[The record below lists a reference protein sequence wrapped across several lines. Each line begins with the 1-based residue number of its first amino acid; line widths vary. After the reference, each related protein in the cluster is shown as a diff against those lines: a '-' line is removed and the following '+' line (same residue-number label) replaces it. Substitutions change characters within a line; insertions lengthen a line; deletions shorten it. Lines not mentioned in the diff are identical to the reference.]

1 MVRVVSPPI
10 PAQRGASLTAISS
23 RLCVFLFCRFAPS
36 TYGKAPTGRAGH
48 SSTFIDGRVV
58 IFGGCAG
65 RKWLNEVF
73 TLDLNRWHWAKIE
86 TMGESPTF
94 RSYHTATAMDICG
107 APHIVVF
114 GGNNGHRTFDSV
126 HTLNVRTW
134 AWETR
139 ECVCAEGEEIVA
151 RTGHAATRLDAHR
164 ILITCGWDYSDAQ
177 AEPKRFDDAYVL
189 DTRDWRWQRLYPTNS
204 IGSRVGHSALLLQ
217 TYGGD
222 HGAPGYAMSSSSGAE
237 SSSSSSS
244 SSLSASSVVADVW
257 LFGGQTADE
266 ELLSSSHI
274 LSLPL

>member
-1 MVRVVSPPI
+1 M
-10 PAQRGASLTAISS
+10 
-23 RLCVFLFCRFAPS
+23 LCCRFAPS

-94 RSYHTATAMDICG
+94 RSYHTATAMVIDG

-139 ECVCAEGEEIVA
+139 ACLCAEGEEIAA
-151 RTGHAATRLDAHR
+151 RTGHAATQLDAHR

-189 DTRDWRWQRLYPTNS
+189 DTREWRWQRLYPTNS

-217 TYGGD
+217 TYGGEAAD
-222 HGAPGYAMSSSSGAE
+222 GASAGMALSSSL
-237 SSSSSSS
+237 SSSSSSFSTAASESPS
-244 SSLSASSVVADVW
+244 SPVSAASLVADVW